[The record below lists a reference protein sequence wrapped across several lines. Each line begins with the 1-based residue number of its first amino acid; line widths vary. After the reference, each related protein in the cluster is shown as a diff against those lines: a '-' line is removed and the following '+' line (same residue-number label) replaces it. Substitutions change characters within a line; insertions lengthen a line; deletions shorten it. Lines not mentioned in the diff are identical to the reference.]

1 VIHVRLHDIFTWTS
15 KIHEIYEKVVVAGQ
29 EARTSCPAAVLLL
42 LPRDMTSDAMHLS
55 QWWWQ
60 QRLS

>member
-42 LPRDMTSDAMHLS
+42 LPRDIHEHDE
-55 QWWWQ
+55 
-60 QRLS
+60 